1 MLNPVVKRHSPTT
14 ESSDKIQ
21 HLDWTFSGR
30 LFLDPSEQL
39 KKKQKNIQNEQ

>member
-1 MLNPVVKRHSPTT
+1 MLNLVVKRHSPTT
-14 ESSDKIQ
+14 ESDKIQ

-39 KKKQKNIQNEQ
+39 KKKQKNIQNVQ